1 MSSVNGPAEP
11 DWHNLVGRSD
21 GGEGFGMWGDYGT
34 SRASGTVVVQSPARY
49 VSFATYFTN
58 PLVVSDVTTLPTQNS
73 QFLSLNLA
81 SETTALPN
89 GYALST
95 TGGFV
100 LYLQTAG
107 TGVQII
113 DASTPGPAGNIQ
125 SGFKTM
131 TLTSFPG
138 DPFARPPNNYTAAVD
153 PADPTKLWVLVEVRA
168 SAPAGENSPSYGL
181 VSISKDGNGNLQAP
195 VAAGGLFRV
204 PSVAGETWGLSG
216 GSASLV
222 VSNGQLFALMWATR
236 QLPTQQFALYST
248 STGTWAPTGGV
259 VSVPQGFGLAASSA
273 AALTGSGS
281 SVYQYLPAGPKAW
294 AVPLTCT
301 PVNAPA
307 VPTVNVALV
316 ALVIAG
322 AWATVSVKACVA
334 GVPTPLLAL
343 KVNA

>member
-1 MSSVNGPAEP
+1 MNFPTTVETFASPLRRLPLALAFLAVAGLPGKSDAQCTAGTPVSFEPNPPGVSRPGTLSSGFSNSLSLYRNSSGAPRLMMIEAWGYSTLDLTTPGSPMAVKYDDLRLDPNNSTTNQVPAHGDGQSYIQTIGVSADGQRVVSSVNGPAEP

-153 PADPTKLWVLVEVRA
+153 PAAKDKVIQAYLELAGTKAIPRR
-168 SAPAGENSPSYGL
+168 GRR
-181 VSISKDGNGNLQAP
+181 
-195 VAAGGLFRV
+195 GG
-204 PSVAGETWGLSG
+204 
-216 GSASLV
+216 
-222 VSNGQLFALMWATR
+222 
-236 QLPTQQFALYST
+236 
-248 STGTWAPTGGV
+248 
-259 VSVPQGFGLAASSA
+259 
-273 AALTGSGS
+273 
-281 SVYQYLPAGPKAW
+281 
-294 AVPLTCT
+294 
-301 PVNAPA
+301 
-307 VPTVNVALV
+307 
-316 ALVIAG
+316 
-322 AWATVSVKACVA
+322 
-334 GVPTPLLAL
+334 
-343 KVNA
+343 